1 MNGRNGGVR
10 ACIALALLLLA
21 VSLLPAC
28 GRKAKPQP
36 LWGEAASSQA
46 RYEMR

>member
-1 MNGRNGGVR
+1 MNGRIGGVR

-36 LWGEAASSQA
+36 LWGTAASSQA
-46 RYEMR
+46 RFEMR